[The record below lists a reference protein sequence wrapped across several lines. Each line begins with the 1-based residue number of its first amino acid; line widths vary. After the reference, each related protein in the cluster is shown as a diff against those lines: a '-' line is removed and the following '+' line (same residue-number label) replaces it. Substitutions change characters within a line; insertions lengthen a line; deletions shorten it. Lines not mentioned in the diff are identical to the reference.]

1 MHLAFR
7 KTYLLRFLMNEFM
20 ACACLLFASWSLVLS
35 WCGAAHPDST
45 PSGACCVGNARRMSK
60 ILRQKGLCVA
70 IAGHP
75 GRTPSGACD
84 VGNARFTTCI
94 HTLVHPNCTPSGACK
109 FGQCCKFLGTRAKS
123 QIHEQMHSSASTP
136 CLTVGCS
143 PLTAAQAITIYD
155 ATGGI

>member
-1 MHLAFR
+1 
-7 KTYLLRFLMNEFM
+7 M

-35 WCGAAHPDST
+35 WCGAAHPGST

-94 HTLVHPNCTPSGACK
+94 HTLVHPCCTPSGACIV
-109 FGQCCKFLGTRAKS
+109 GNAASSWALERSHKS
-123 QIHEQMHSSASTP
+123 IRECTVAHPLPVSQWDVRHSLLLKRSRLMMRPAVFDS
-136 CLTVGCS
+136 LCS
-143 PLTAAQAITIYD
+143 LLRPFSLQHL
-155 ATGGI
+155 